1 MECKLRL
8 WWKSKLGDIVID
20 FNKINPFKRKY
31 LRIDWSSSI
40 LLPWT
45 TTSFQASLY
54 DRIYVE
60 GHLLKILIVILY
72 IQQGYIHRLRNNV
85 GWESSIIKMLHMID
99 FYQNYDS
106 MYEYHCAQ
114 GKKRVWGKH
123 LSRHRCTIPIRI
135 YITSIRSLKIYM
147 YNDKMLTPPTG

>member
-1 MECKLRL
+1 MNGLLLIFVCSIRHVIYMGFHLNTVAIQVGFDPQQRHYTECKLRL

-31 LRIDWSSSI
+31 LWIDWSSSI
-40 LLPWT
+40 LLAWT
-45 TTSFQASLY
+45 TSYFQASLY

-72 IQQGYIHRLRNNV
+72 IQQGYIHRLWNNI
-85 GWESSIIKMLHMID
+85 GWESSIIKTLHMID

-106 MYEYHCAQ
+106 MYEYHCA
-114 GKKRVWGKH
+114 
-123 LSRHRCTIPIRI
+123 
-135 YITSIRSLKIYM
+135 
-147 YNDKMLTPPTG
+147 